1 MDEMVKMDTF
11 AVYFPPAQWLCTA
24 RGAGSGKNPMVEK
37 KSSYS
42 PRQLAE
48 VLGVSVQSV
57 QRWVD
62 AGRLKAWKT
71 PSGHRKID
79 AASAQALIE
88 SMRSASDDGA
98 RAVESPRV
106 LIVDDDPAALELV
119 QMLVEEAFPAAVIS
133 KASNGF
139 EGLQALGRQ
148 TPDVLVTDIVMPHI
162 DGLAMLRHVAM
173 QPDRPGLVIASSFL
187 QQDEVQQRGG
197 LDGVAF
203 LPKPLDSAAFLMLL
217 RTWRPAR

>member
-1 MDEMVKMDTF
+1 MDESK
-11 AVYFPPAQWLCTA
+11 P
-24 RGAGSGKNPMVEK
+24 
-37 KSSYS
+37 SYS

-79 AASAQALIE
+79 GASAQALIDA
-88 SMRSASDDGA
+88 MRAGGGHARGERDDS
-98 RAVESPRV
+98 SPSV

-119 QMLVEEAFPAAVIS
+119 EMLVEEAFPSAVVT
-133 KASNGF
+133 KAHNGF

-148 TPDVLVTDIVMPHI
+148 TPDILVTDIVMPHI
-162 DGLAMLRHVAM
+162 DGLEMLRHVAM
-173 QPDRPGLVIASSFL
+173 QPDRPGLVIATSFL
-187 QQDEVQQRGG
+187 QQDEVERRGG
-197 LDGVAF
+197 LDGVRF
-203 LPKPLDSAAFLMLL
+203 LPKPLDPVAFLALL
-217 RTWRPAR
+217 RAHGTAR

>member
-1 MDEMVKMDTF
+1 M
-11 AVYFPPAQWLCTA
+11 TA
-24 RGAGSGKNPMVEK
+24 RPQGAGSGEESMDDK

-42 PRQLAE
+42 PRQLAQ

-88 SMRSASDDGA
+88 SMRSASDGA
-98 RAVESPRV
+98 PAAESPRV

-119 QMLVEEAFPAAVIS
+119 QMLVEEAFPAAVVS

-203 LPKPLDSAAFLMLL
+203 LPKPLDSAAFLALL

>member
-1 MDEMVKMDTF
+1 M
-11 AVYFPPAQWLCTA
+11 
-24 RGAGSGKNPMVEK
+24 GAI

-79 AASAQALIE
+79 GASAQALIDAMRAGGGEPAASPDE
-88 SMRSASDDGA
+88 S
-98 RAVESPRV
+98 SPRV
-106 LIVDDDPAALELV
+106 LIVDDDPAALELA
-119 QMLVEEAFPAAVIS
+119 QMLVEEAIPSAAIT

-139 EGLQALGRQ
+139 EGLQALGRM
-148 TPDVLVTDIVMPHI
+148 TPDILVTDIVMPHI
-162 DGLAMLRHVAM
+162 DGLEMLRFVAA
-173 QPDRPGLVIASSFL
+173 QPDRPGLVIATSFL
-187 QQDEVQQRGG
+187 QPDELERLGG
-197 LDGVAF
+197 LDADVTF
-203 LPKPLDSAAFLMLL
+203 LPKPLDPVAFLALL
-217 RTWRPAR
+217 RERRPVR

>member
-1 MDEMVKMDTF
+1 MALHRPRV
-11 AVYFPPAQWLCTA
+11 Q
-24 RGAGSGKNPMVEK
+24 GAENNPMVDK

-79 AASAQALIE
+79 AASARALIE
-88 SMRSASDDGA
+88 TMQSARVSSA
-98 RAVESPRV
+98 APEAPRV
-106 LIVDDDPAALELV
+106 LVVDDDPAALELI
-119 QMLVEEAFPAAVIS
+119 QMLVEEAFPAAVVT

-139 EGLQALGRQ
+139 EGLQALGRE
-148 TPDVLVTDIVMPHI
+148 TPDILVTDIVMPYI

-197 LDGVAF
+197 LQGVPF
-203 LPKPLDSAAFLMLL
+203 LPKPLDPATFLSLL
-217 RTWRPAR
+217 RT

>member
-1 MDEMVKMDTF
+1 M
-11 AVYFPPAQWLCTA
+11 
-24 RGAGSGKNPMVEK
+24 GNK
-37 KSSYS
+37 KKSYS

-79 AASAQALIE
+79 AASAQALIDA
-88 SMRSASDDGA
+88 MRSAADGA
-98 RAVESPRV
+98 PSGDSPRV
-106 LIVDDDPAALELV
+106 LIVDDDAAALELV
-119 QMLVEEAFPAAVIS
+119 EMLVEQAFPTAVVT

-139 EGLQALGRQ
+139 EGLQALGRE

-162 DGLAMLRHVAM
+162 DGLAMLRHVAT
-173 QPDRPGLVIASSFL
+173 QAERPGLVIASSFL
-187 QQDEVQQRGG
+187 QQDEVEQRGG

-203 LPKPLDSAAFLMLL
+203 LPKPLDQAAFLALL
-217 RTWRPAR
+217 RAWRPGH

>member
-1 MDEMVKMDTF
+1 M
-11 AVYFPPAQWLCTA
+11 P
-24 RGAGSGKNPMVEK
+24 GATEELMGEGKA
-37 KSSYS
+37 SYS

-79 AASAQALIE
+79 GASAQALIE
-88 SMRSASDDGA
+88 AMRAAGSEQA
-98 RAVESPRV
+98 EPPPRV

-119 QMLVEEAFPAAVIS
+119 EMLVEKAFPDAIIT
-133 KASNGF
+133 KARNGF
-139 EGLQALGRQ
+139 EGLRAMGRM

-162 DGLAMLRHVAM
+162 DGLEMLRHVAT
-173 QPDRPGLVIASSFL
+173 QPDRPGLVIATSFL
-187 QQDEVQQRGG
+187 QEDELERRGG
-197 LDGVAF
+197 LNGVAF
-203 LPKPLDSAAFLMLL
+203 LPKTLDPAAFVALL
-217 RTWRPAR
+217 HTRLPRR

>member
-1 MDEMVKMDTF
+1 MV
-11 AVYFPPAQWLCTA
+11 V
-24 RGAGSGKNPMVEK
+24 K

-88 SMRSASDDGA
+88 AMRSARDSSA
-98 RAVESPRV
+98 APEAPRV
-106 LIVDDDPAALELV
+106 LVVDDDPAALELV
-119 QMLVEEAFPAAVIS
+119 QMLVEEAFPAAVVT

-139 EGLQALGRQ
+139 EGLQALGRE
-148 TPDVLVTDIVMPHI
+148 TPDILITDIVMPHI

-173 QPDRPGLVIASSFL
+173 QADRPGLVIASSFL

-197 LDGVAF
+197 LDGVPF
-203 LPKPLDSAAFLMLL
+203 LPKPLDPAAFMSLL
-217 RTWRPAR
+217 RTWVPGR

>member
-1 MDEMVKMDTF
+1 MDD
-11 AVYFPPAQWLCTA
+11 
-24 RGAGSGKNPMVEK
+24 K

-79 AASAQALIE
+79 AASARSLIE
-88 SMRSASDDGA
+88 SMHSASD
-98 RAVESPRV
+98 RAPTGEAPRV
-106 LIVDDDPAALELV
+106 LVVDDDPAAQELIE
-119 QMLVEEAFPAAVIS
+119 MLVEEAFPAAIVT

-139 EGLQALGRQ
+139 EGLQALGRE
-148 TPDVLVTDIVMPHI
+148 TPDILVTDIVMPHI

-173 QPDRPGLVIASSFL
+173 QPDRPGLVIACSFL

-197 LDGVAF
+197 LDGVPF
-203 LPKPLDSAAFLMLL
+203 LTKPLEPAALLALL
-217 RTWRPAR
+217 RTWRPGR

>member
-1 MDEMVKMDTF
+1 MGE
-11 AVYFPPAQWLCTA
+11 
-24 RGAGSGKNPMVEK
+24 S

-79 AASAQALIE
+79 GASARALIDA
-88 SMRSASDDGA
+88 MRVGGGQA
-98 RAVESPRV
+98 RAEGAPASPRV

-119 QMLVEEAFPAAVIS
+119 EMLVEEAIPSAAIT
-133 KASNGF
+133 KARNGF
-139 EGLQALGRQ
+139 EGLQALGRV
-148 TPDVLVTDIVMPHI
+148 TPDILVTDIVMPHI
-162 DGLAMLRHVAM
+162 DGLEMLRYVAT
-173 QPDRPGLVIASSFL
+173 QAERPGLVIATSFL
-187 QQDEVQQRGG
+187 QQDELERRGG
-197 LDGVAF
+197 LDDGVAF
-203 LPKPLDSAAFLMLL
+203 LPKPLDPAAFVALL
-217 RTWRPAR
+217 RERRPGR

>member
-1 MDEMVKMDTF
+1 MTESKV
-11 AVYFPPAQWLCTA
+11 
-24 RGAGSGKNPMVEK
+24 
-37 KSSYS
+37 SYS

-79 AASAQALIE
+79 GASAQALIE
-88 SMRSASDDGA
+88 AMRSGGGGA
-98 RAVESPRV
+98 QVESSPSV

-119 QMLVEEAFPAAVIS
+119 EMLVEEAFPTARIT
-133 KASNGF
+133 KARNGF
-139 EGLQALGRQ
+139 EGLQAMGRM
-148 TPDVLVTDIVMPHI
+148 TPDILVTDIVMPHI
-162 DGLAMLRHVAM
+162 DGLEMLRHVAT
-173 QPDRPGLVIASSFL
+173 QPDRPGLVIATSFL
-187 QQDEVQQRGG
+187 QQDEVERRGG

-203 LPKPLDSAAFLMLL
+203 LPKPLDSIAFLALL
-217 RTWRPAR
+217 RARRSGR

>member
-1 MDEMVKMDTF
+1 MGDK
-11 AVYFPPAQWLCTA
+11 Q
-24 RGAGSGKNPMVEK
+24 NP
-37 KSSYS
+37 YS

-57 QRWVD
+57 QRWAD

-88 SMRSASDDGA
+88 AMRSASGGA
-98 RAVESPRV
+98 AAGVAPRV
-106 LIVDDDPAALELV
+106 LIVDDDPVALELV
-119 QMLVEEAFPAAVIS
+119 EMLVEEAFPAAVIT
-133 KASNGF
+133 KARNGF
-139 EGLQALGRQ
+139 EGLQALGRE

-162 DGLAMLRHVAM
+162 DGLAMLRHVAA

-187 QQDEVQQRGG
+187 QQDELEQRGG

-203 LPKPLDSAAFLMLL
+203 LPKPLDQAAFLALL
-217 RTWRPAR
+217 RTWRPRR